1 MTNASKVGLRGV
13 LVQKQGSEYRVI
25 MYASR
30 SLSDLERRYSQ
41 TEKGI
46 GNRLGCER
54 FHMYLIGFK
63 FELWTDHRPL
73 ECIFS
78 PRSKPSARIERWV
91 LRLQSFDYVVKY
103 ISGKRNIADSLSRL
117 LSRPTENS
125 SEQNGIEDY
134 EHSIALAATPIAL
147 FTKEIE
153 RASETDEELCDVR
166 RCLLSG
172 QWERSKFKEYLPV
185 KNELCA
191 IGQVILR
198 GTRIVIPR
206 SLRTRVL
213 ELGHE

>member
-153 RASETDEELCDVR
+153 RASETDVFFQA
-166 RCLLSG
+166 SG
-172 QWERSKFKEYLPV
+172 SVLNSSSTYL
-185 KNELCA
+185 
-191 IGQVILR
+191 
-198 GTRIVIPR
+198 
-206 SLRTRVL
+206 
-213 ELGHE
+213 